1 MKTQTLLITQQTPQ
15 GSLNRKA
22 GKALSLL
29 ITAAR
34 IGEVG
39 GLRSFVE
46 ALAECLGNASN
57 VECVVPKGICL
68 RSGIAQRDTPLWGA
82 SSSKVSG
89 VRALL
94 WWLYSA
100 TMFPAHA
107 GIKILCSTHHVLPF
121 RKNQVVTVHDIRPYF
136 YPDNWVQW
144 FNFHCL
150 LPRALRNCDGILTVS
165 DETKKLMVSIYR
177 LAPASIYV
185 VPNTVDSSFFHPAKQ
200 DESGDVPYLLS
211 VGSSW
216 EHKNIAE
223 LLRMH
228 KLWSQGY
235 VLKIVA
241 GEGRYLTFLK
251 RLAVRMGIENRVE
264 FLSDIPGHR
273 LRTLYQ
279 HCAALVYPSTMEG
292 FGLPPL
298 EAMACGRPVI
308 VSDIALFRELY
319 GSAPIFVR
327 LGEPDSWNQA
337 FIDLASI
344 SDERLRTGIV
354 RARSYSQ
361 ERMRQSLFS
370 ALRQIWGESFVQE
383 FDR

>member
-29 ITAAR
+29 INAAR

-136 YPDNWVQW
+136 YPDNSY
-144 FNFHCL
+144 FYPDNSYFYYDNFYL
-150 LPRALRNCDGILTVS
+150 YYDDPI
-165 DETKKLMVSIYR
+165 SITR
-177 LAPASIYV
+177 IFISITITPTSITINPIYITIT
-185 VPNTVDSSFFHPAKQ
+185 PF
-200 DESGDVPYLLS
+200 
-211 VGSSW
+211 
-216 EHKNIAE
+216 
-223 LLRMH
+223 LLR
-228 KLWSQGY
+228 
-235 VLKIVA
+235 
-241 GEGRYLTFLK
+241 
-251 RLAVRMGIENRVE
+251 
-264 FLSDIPGHR
+264 
-273 LRTLYQ
+273 
-279 HCAALVYPSTMEG
+279 
-292 FGLPPL
+292 
-298 EAMACGRPVI
+298 
-308 VSDIALFRELY
+308 
-319 GSAPIFVR
+319 
-327 LGEPDSWNQA
+327 
-337 FIDLASI
+337 
-344 SDERLRTGIV
+344 
-354 RARSYSQ
+354 
-361 ERMRQSLFS
+361 
-370 ALRQIWGESFVQE
+370 
-383 FDR
+383 